1 MQTMTLKLNV
11 FKPRSYIRIVKVMI
25 VICVAVT
32 VAYSFFNALKKRS
45 EDKQKELETYA
56 EKIQLEKVKIQQARE
71 NPLVLSNNE
80 GVSDQSES
88 FWIHS
93 LPQSVLIRN
102 GPIRNT
108 SEIFGFLKK
117 WLVEF
122 SKLSNP
128 TGQFFQSKKQQ
139 SFCIHLSAVIS
150 KMFVKIDHMKKN
162 I

>member
-1 MQTMTLKLNV
+1 M
-11 FKPRSYIRIVKVMI
+11 
-25 VICVAVT
+25 T

-71 NPLVLSNNE
+71 NPLGLSNNE

-108 SEIFGFLKK
+108 NEIFGFFKK
-117 WLVEF
+117 WLV
-122 SKLSNP
+122 K
-128 TGQFFQSKKQQ
+128 GQFFQSKKQQ
-139 SFCIHLSAVIS
+139 SFCICMSAVIS
-150 KMFVKIDHMKKN
+150 KFSIKIDYNYYNLNKN
-162 I
+162 GLDTLCKSKQSW